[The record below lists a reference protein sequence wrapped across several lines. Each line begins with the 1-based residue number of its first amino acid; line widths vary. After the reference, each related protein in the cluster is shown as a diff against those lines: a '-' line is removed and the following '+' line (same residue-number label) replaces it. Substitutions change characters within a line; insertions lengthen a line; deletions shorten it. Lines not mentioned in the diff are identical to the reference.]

1 MSLNRQD
8 YERRILAYKV
18 AFRQVAKKLGDKHPV
33 TVIRSRGV
41 ATTRSAGRA
50 VRPCEGPPSSS
61 DSSTDTSGRSFVGA
75 T

>member
-18 AFRQVAKKLGDKHPV
+18 AFRQVAKKLGDK
-33 TVIRSRGV
+33 RSRGV